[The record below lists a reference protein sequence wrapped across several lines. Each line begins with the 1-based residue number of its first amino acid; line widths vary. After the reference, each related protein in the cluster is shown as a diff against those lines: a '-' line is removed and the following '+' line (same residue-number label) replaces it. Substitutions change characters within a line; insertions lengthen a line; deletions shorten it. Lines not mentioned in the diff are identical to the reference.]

1 MGCARLWDTARQ
13 SRNQMT
19 DCSAW
24 SKATDALDS
33 STRLLKKLGKKQ
45 ELKDLYTENLMLI
58 QQTLSEGTT

>member
-1 MGCARLWDTARQ
+1 
-13 SRNQMT
+13 MT

-45 ELKDLYTENLMLI
+45 ELTDLFTENLMLI